1 MTVPVQR
8 GSMAL
13 LQPPRSRFMI
23 TDILAGS
30 DRDDGRSPS
39 PQGPRDLSVPPGGHH
54 RHDLDRHI
62 SSVGGGVRGN
72 HHDNDSDSDSSG
84 QLDDHSVC
92 SNGKLKIHVTQ
103 NKCRPVSEN
112 QLK

>member
-8 GSMAL
+8 GSMAI

-30 DRDDGRSPS
+30 GGGVTGMVDGRSPS
-39 PQGPRDLSVPPGGHH
+39 PQPRDLSVPPGVRHH
-54 RHDLDRHI
+54 HN
-62 SSVGGGVRGN
+62 N
-72 HHDNDSDSDSSG
+72 HHDDSDSDSSG

-92 SNGKLKIHVTQ
+92 SNGEFFLCLDYTYKYSEKCFRNKKIA
-103 NKCRPVSEN
+103 
-112 QLK
+112 